1 MPSLA
6 DAVGGRTACLTSA
19 VRVPHQAAQSREPL
33 LLDFYLLCLKADHII
48 LRKKRAIKCGLDRG
62 EIIKTY
68 SSVRALKFF
77 FLWLWS
83 PQGNKYWTKYNRI
96 QMAYPME
103 LCLMEVTQQRA
114 KVERRKRPK
123 MPRGVALGLIFNTT
137 FLKNCTCSICVSS
150 YFMLTCASIRF
161 SPPLTPP
168 PRLSVYEQSWPFWA
182 LTV

>member
-77 FLWLWS
+77 FFMIMISAGKQILDKIQQDSNGLS
-83 PQGNKYWTKYNRI
+83 YGTLPDGSDSTK
-96 QMAYPME
+96 
-103 LCLMEVTQQRA
+103 
-114 KVERRKRPK
+114 
-123 MPRGVALGLIFNTT
+123 
-137 FLKNCTCSICVSS
+137 S
-150 YFMLTCASIRF
+150 
-161 SPPLTPP
+161 
-168 PRLSVYEQSWPFWA
+168 QSGEKKEA
-182 LTV
+182 

>member
-6 DAVGGRTACLTSA
+6 DAVGGRAACLTSA

-77 FLWLWS
+77 FFYDYDL
-83 PQGNKYWTKYNRI
+83 
-96 QMAYPME
+96 
-103 LCLMEVTQQRA
+103 
-114 KVERRKRPK
+114 RRETNI
-123 MPRGVALGLIFNTT
+123 GQNTT
-137 FLKNCTCSICVSS
+137 GFKWLILWN
-150 YFMLTCASIRF
+150 FA
-161 SPPLTPP
+161 
-168 PRLSVYEQSWPFWA
+168 
-182 LTV
+182 